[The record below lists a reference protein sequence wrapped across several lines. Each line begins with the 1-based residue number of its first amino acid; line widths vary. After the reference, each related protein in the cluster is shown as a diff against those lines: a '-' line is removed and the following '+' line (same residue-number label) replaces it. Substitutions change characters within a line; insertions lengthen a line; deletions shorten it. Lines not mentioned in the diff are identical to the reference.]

1 MTLQQVIDCPNKEF
15 VGQSSPKQD
24 GDYKMVW
31 KIDGINYTIRTNIY
45 TSKCELV

>member
-1 MTLQQVIDCPNKEF
+1 MTLQQVIDCNDKEF

-31 KIDGINYTIRTNIY
+31 KIGDTCYTIKANVY
-45 TSKCELV
+45 TKMCELV